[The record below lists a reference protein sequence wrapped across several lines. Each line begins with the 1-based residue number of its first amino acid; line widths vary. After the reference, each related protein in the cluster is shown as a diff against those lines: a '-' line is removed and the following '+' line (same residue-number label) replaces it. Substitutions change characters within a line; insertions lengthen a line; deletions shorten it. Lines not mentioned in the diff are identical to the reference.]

1 MLLISDKE
9 FSPLVLELNEV
20 LKDKELT
27 ISTAESCTGGLI
39 AALLTWSAGSSAFFH
54 GGITSYS
61 NEAKIKLLSVP
72 PKLIEK
78 YGAVSEEV
86 VTAMVTGCASALSS
100 NCSIAVTGI
109 AGPGGGTAEK
119 PVGTVWV
126 GLKVNQKT
134 WTRKLQLS
142 GDRTEIRAN
151 TARLSLEELLRYL
164 RNY

>member
-9 FSPLVLELNEV
+9 LSPLVLELNEL

-39 AALLTWSAGSSAFFH
+39 AALLTWAAGSSAFFH

-78 YGAVSEEV
+78 HGAVSEEV
-86 VTAMVTGCASALSS
+86 VTAMVNGCAGALAS

-109 AGPGGGTAEK
+109 AGPGGGTTEK

-126 GLKVNQKT
+126 GLKVDQKT

-142 GDRTEIRAN
+142 GDRTEIRSN
-151 TARLSLEELLRYL
+151 TARLSLDELLRYL